1 MEVYCVIDETI
12 KLSDKTHK
20 KWLDTP
26 LAGGNAQAHA
36 FRLTVLNDSGSAADL
51 SGIGVTGE
59 FLRPDNETV
68 SPITG
73 TKSGNVLEIILP
85 PSCYAAQGRFTFT
98 MDVTNGGKTRT
109 ALWVNGTVERKNSTS
124 IVDPGTPVT
133 NYETIIANAN
143 AAAERANAAA
153 DSIPESIDIAT
164 LAETKTYLGIE

>member
-59 FLRPDNETV
+59 FLRQDNETV

-85 PSCYAAQGRFTFT
+85 PSCYAAPGRFTFT

-109 ALWVNGTVERKNSTS
+109 ALWVNGAVERKNSTS

>member
-26 LAGGNAQAHA
+26 LAGGNAMAHA
-36 FRLTVLNDSGSAADL
+36 FRLTVLNENGSAADL
-51 SGIGVTGE
+51 SGVGITGE

-85 PSCYAAQGRFTFT
+85 PSCYAAMGRFTFT

-109 ALWVNGTVERKNSTS
+109 ALWVNGTVERKNSTT

-143 AAAERANAAA
+143 AAAERANTAA
-153 DSIPESIDIAT
+153 DRIPESIDIAT